1 MGCGVHQRPQMPCL
15 LKVLIMETLSIY
27 ISTRSKQYADE
38 DNVVRL
44 KVADQLLNGPWG
56 ELVFSTCFNRRM
68 TTWLKIRCTWP
79 RAGWWLLHHLL
90 QLELIS
96 NVSHSVTV
104 KPQAETYTD
113 LMLKIWLGFDH
124 CYSDLSLKNGNPG
137 NVILTGMS
145 YLQEFKTKLHMHYSE
160 IKRSVCIQD
169 WTWLFGLLQHLYR
182 NSKP

>member
-1 MGCGVHQRPQMPCL
+1 MGCGVHQRPQMRCL

-68 TTWLKIRCTWP
+68 TTWLK
-79 RAGWWLLHHLL
+79 L

-113 LMLKIWLGFDH
+113 LMLKIWLGFDR